1 MGNISMGFLGPQDP
15 LFGFKPKCIAE
26 SLTTSNWRKK
36 AVMRQDRKGLLYIW
50 VAKGK
55 QMWDGKVVYFVKVKR
70 LEGEEGRDYRRDF
83 DNLEDALRYA
93 NAMRWRFR
101 WRSIYG

>member
-1 MGNISMGFLGPQDP
+1 MGFLGPQDP
-15 LFGFKPKCIAE
+15 IYGFKPKCVAE

-55 QMWDGKVVYFVKVKR
+55 KMWDGNDGKVVYIVKVER
-70 LEGEEGRDYRRDF
+70 MEGEGGRDYRRDF
-83 DNLEDALRYA
+83 DNLEDALR
-93 NAMRWRFR
+93 
-101 WRSIYG
+101 